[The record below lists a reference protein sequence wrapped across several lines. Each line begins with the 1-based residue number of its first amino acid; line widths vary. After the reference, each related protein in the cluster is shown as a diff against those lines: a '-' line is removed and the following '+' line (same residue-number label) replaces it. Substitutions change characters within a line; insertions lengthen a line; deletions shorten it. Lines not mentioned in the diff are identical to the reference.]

1 MWKCVGKYPSGYI
14 CVSRDIY
21 VCPHSYIY
29 VYTPHIYMAQKCCFA
44 PPPNETTISA
54 SVGLVFSPLAQAQ
67 SSPFMCRA
75 KVKRGSAA
83 AGPSATGGTSTRSV
97 ERKVHFE
104 TSPKE
109 GRRGK
114 LPQVDAVKKK
124 WGAVGSSLK
133 PCASATHE
141 LLGAGLVK
149 LRKELAVQVQI
160 ERSLRGVAAIART
173 R

>member
-1 MWKCVGKYPSGYI
+1 MLLRP
-14 CVSRDIY
+14 
-21 VCPHSYIY
+21 
-29 VYTPHIYMAQKCCFA
+29 

-54 SVGLVFSPLAQAQ
+54 SVGLVFSPSAQAQ
-67 SSPFMCRA
+67 SSPFMCRPPL
-75 KVKRGSAA
+75 KRGSGA
-83 AGPSATGGTSTRSV
+83 AGPSATAGTSTRSV
-97 ERKVHFE
+97 ERKVP

-141 LLGAGLVK
+141 LPGAGLVK